1 VKTSKKYAFKI
12 EKKKIFY
19 PANILDFSLLWLQ
32 RPAPVGSVVTCQYGV
47 AWTYKQENVNNTNPV
62 GSVVTCQQIFNKKKI
77 IKLTYL

>member
-1 VKTSKKYAFKI
+1 MKTSQKYAFKI
-12 EKKKIFY
+12 EKKNIFY

-47 AWTYKQENVNNTNPV
+47 AWTYKQENLNNTNPF
-62 GSVVTCQQIFNKKKI
+62 SQTTINIQQKKKI

>member
-47 AWTYKQENVNNTNPV
+47 AWTYKQENVNNTNPF
-62 GSVVTCQQIFNKKKI
+62 SQTNNQYSTKKNH
-77 IKLTYL
+77 